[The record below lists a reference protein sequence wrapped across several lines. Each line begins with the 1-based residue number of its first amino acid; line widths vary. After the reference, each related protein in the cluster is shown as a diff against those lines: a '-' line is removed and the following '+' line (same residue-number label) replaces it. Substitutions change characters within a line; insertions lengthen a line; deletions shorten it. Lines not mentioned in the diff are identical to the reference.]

1 MFPCATEPTRSS
13 LKFAFL
19 SLATDFLFLY
29 TAAQAKESQLMMNYG
44 RFIFFNIVCSPRSS
58 IEVAAVNGWPD
69 PHLLSPNAD
78 TFYEPDS

>member
-19 SLATDFLFLY
+19 FRNGFSFPLY
-29 TAAQAKESQLMMNYG
+29 SRTGEGISIDELWAIY
-44 RFIFFNIVCSPRSS
+44 FFNIVCSPKSS
-58 IEVAAVNGWPD
+58 IEVAAVDGWPD